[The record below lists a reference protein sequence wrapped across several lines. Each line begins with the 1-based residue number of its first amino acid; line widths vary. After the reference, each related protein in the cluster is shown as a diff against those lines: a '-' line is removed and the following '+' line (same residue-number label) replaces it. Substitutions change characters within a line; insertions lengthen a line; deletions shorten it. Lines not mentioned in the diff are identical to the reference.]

1 MKKGLLLIILVL
13 GMLLVGCGKEKETEI
28 TSENVVSEIK
38 NENIDIEKLIDEFY
52 TNEKYS
58 QKINGVTCF
67 NPEYKEL
74 IFETF
79 AKSSEQKSYSLTFI
93 YKDENILKFYKQQVT
108 VQQHPKKLIYSF
120 FSSTFYIFIRQNFH
134 VPFYFIIYFLFG

>member
-28 TSENVVSEIK
+28 TSENIVAEANNVDVQ
-38 NENIDIEKLIDEFY
+38 NLINEFY

-79 AKSSEQKSYSLTFI
+79 AKSNEQKKYSLTFV
-93 YKDENILKFYKQQVT
+93 YKDEKELEELEKYVEEFNKKSEIMKLERPFDEDIYLKQISYILDY
-108 VQQHPKKLIYSF
+108 PNKK
-120 FSSTFYIFIRQNFH
+120 
-134 VPFYFIIYFLFG
+134 

>member
-1 MKKGLLLIILVL
+1 MKKGLLLMVLIL
-13 GMLLVGCGKEKETEI
+13 GMLLVGCGKEKEVEK
-28 TSENVVSEIK
+28 TSENIVAEANNV
-38 NENIDIEKLIDEFY
+38 DVEKLIDEFY

-79 AKSSEQKSYSLTFI
+79 AKSSEQKSYTLTFV
-93 YKDENILKFYKQQVT
+93 YKDEKELEEIDKCVEEFN
-108 VQQHPKKLIYSF
+108 KKSEIMKLEGRFLDIYSKQI
-120 FSSTFYIFIRQNFH
+120 SYYLDYPNKK
-134 VPFYFIIYFLFG
+134 

>member
-28 TSENVVSEIK
+28 TSENAVSEIK
-38 NENIDIEKLIDEFY
+38 NKNIDIEKLIDEFY

-93 YKDENILKFYKQQVT
+93 YKDEKELEEIDKSVEEFNKKSEIMKLERPFDEDIYLKQISYYLDY
-108 VQQHPKKLIYSF
+108 PNKK
-120 FSSTFYIFIRQNFH
+120 
-134 VPFYFIIYFLFG
+134 

>member
-1 MKKGLLLIILVL
+1 MKKGLLLIVLIL

-28 TSENVVSEIK
+28 TSENAVSEIK
-38 NENIDIEKLIDEFY
+38 NKNIDIEKLIDEFY

-58 QKINGVTCF
+58 HKINGVTCF

-79 AKSSEQKSYSLTFI
+79 AKSSEQKSYTLTFV
-93 YKDENILKFYKQQVT
+93 YKDEKELEEIDKCVEEFN
-108 VQQHPKKLIYSF
+108 KKSEIMKLEGRFLDIYSKQI
-120 FSSTFYIFIRQNFH
+120 SYYLDYPNKK
-134 VPFYFIIYFLFG
+134 

>member
-1 MKKGLLLIILVL
+1 MKKGLLLMVLIL
-13 GMLLVGCGKEKETEI
+13 GMLLVGCGKEKEVEI
-28 TSENVVSEIK
+28 TSENIVAEA
-38 NENIDIEKLIDEFY
+38 NNIDIQKLINEFY

-79 AKSSEQKSYSLTFI
+79 AKSNEQKSYSLTFV
-93 YKDENILKFYKQQVT
+93 YKDEKELEELEKYVEEFNKKSEIMKLERPFDEDVYLKRISYILDY
-108 VQQHPKKLIYSF
+108 PNKK
-120 FSSTFYIFIRQNFH
+120 
-134 VPFYFIIYFLFG
+134 

>member
-1 MKKGLLLIILVL
+1 MKKGLLLMVIL
-13 GMLLVGCGKEKETEI
+13 GMLMVGCGKEKEVEKN
-28 TSENVVSEIK
+28 SENIVAEANNV
-38 NENIDIEKLIDEFY
+38 DIEKLIDEFY

-79 AKSSEQKSYSLTFI
+79 AKSSEQKSYTLTFV
-93 YKDENILKFYKQQVT
+93 YKDEKELEEIDKSVEEFN
-108 VQQHPKKLIYSF
+108 KKSEIMKLEGRFLDIYSKQI
-120 FSSTFYIFIRQNFH
+120 SYYLDYPNKK
-134 VPFYFIIYFLFG
+134 

>member
-1 MKKGLLLIILVL
+1 MKKGLLLMVLIL
-13 GMLLVGCGKEKETEI
+13 GMLLVGCGKEKEVE
-28 TSENVVSEIK
+28 K
-38 NENIDIEKLIDEFY
+38 PLENIIAEANNVDIQKLINEFY

-79 AKSSEQKSYSLTFI
+79 AKSNEQKSYSLTFV
-93 YKDENILKFYKQQVT
+93 YKDEKELEELEKYVEEFNKKSEIMKLQRPFDEDIYLKRISYILDY
-108 VQQHPKKLIYSF
+108 PNKK
-120 FSSTFYIFIRQNFH
+120 
-134 VPFYFIIYFLFG
+134 

>member
-1 MKKGLLLIILVL
+1 MKKGLLLIILAL

-28 TSENVVSEIK
+28 TSENAVSEIK

-93 YKDENILKFYKQQVT
+93 YKDEKELEEIDKSVEEFN
-108 VQQHPKKLIYSF
+108 KKSEIMKLEGRFLDIYSKQI
-120 FSSTFYIFIRQNFH
+120 SYYLDYPNKK
-134 VPFYFIIYFLFG
+134 

>member
-1 MKKGLLLIILVL
+1 MKKGLLLMVLIL
-13 GMLLVGCGKEKETEI
+13 GMLLVGCGKEKEIEK
-28 TSENVVSEIK
+28 TSENIIAEANNVDVQ
-38 NENIDIEKLIDEFY
+38 KLINEFY

-79 AKSSEQKSYSLTFI
+79 AKSKEQKSYTLTFV
-93 YKDENILKFYKQQVT
+93 YKDEKELEEIDKCVEEFN
-108 VQQHPKKLIYSF
+108 KKSEIMKLEGRFLDIYSKQI
-120 FSSTFYIFIRQNFH
+120 SYYLDYPNKK
-134 VPFYFIIYFLFG
+134 